1 MAKKPSRGA
10 AFFKPRT
17 ASEIVRARASS
28 ENSPASSFMTRSSP
42 DRKRRASPREKRPVA
57 SRAMPP
63 SPETWNPASLVTA
76 AAGAAAHSRCLAQKD
91 GSEKKTKEDVAKTSL
106 PPAFGASSLDSP
118 LLPRAPLDAPDGAR
132 SPATTATALKAAAKT
147 AAAVASRGTF
157 LKGEP
162 PAPSP
167 GERLGDEVAR
177 VAGGFLSLATS
188 MLDRVDA
195 LRGRAEAAGK
205 AERARARE
213 LWMLS
218 SPQRARGMRETKA
231 YVSQALDACEAEL
244 EAAEAEARKDAPSD
258 TRAGGDADVR
268 EAFSGASSSDASSDD
283 ASEASS
289 ASSRGSSLGLSDL
302 ELSDEEEE
310 TRELAA
316 ASFAE
321 ALARESRKSAAS
333 ARDAR
338 RVAAAAAAIAAAAT
352 RGVDICAREVA
363 ALAGEGGVATER
375 EREETRDTAYLVSGF
390 ARRENEATNGEE
402 ETNDANALD
411 ANALGARE
419 TRNPVPTGPSKRAVL
434 SAYIPKRRDRRHTR
448 KTTPPKLEKPKNAAA
463 AAPRAPP
470 PARSGDLFADFAF
483 AGAQK
488 KKNL

>member
-1 MAKKPSRGA
+1 
-10 AFFKPRT
+10 
-17 ASEIVRARASS
+17 
-28 ENSPASSFMTRSSP
+28 
-42 DRKRRASPREKRPVA
+42 
-57 SRAMPP
+57 MPP

-91 GSEKKTKEDVAKTSL
+91 GSEKKTEEDVAKTSL

-132 SPATTATALKAAAKT
+132 SPATTATALKAAAK
-147 AAAVASRGTF
+147 AAAAAASRGTF

-205 AERARARE
+205 AERARTRE

-231 YVSQALDACEAEL
+231 HVSQALDACEAEL
-244 EAAEAEARKDAPSD
+244 EAAEAEARVDAPSD
-258 TRAGGDADVR
+258 TRAGGGLADVR
-268 EAFSGASSSDASSDD
+268 EAFSDASSSDASSDD
-283 ASEASS
+283 ASDLT
-289 ASSRGSSLGLSDL
+289 SRGSSLGLSDL

-316 ASFAE
+316 ASRSFAE
-321 ALARESRKSAAS
+321 ALARESRKSAAA

-338 RVAAAAAAIAAAAT
+338 SVAAVAAAIAEAAT

-363 ALAGEGGVATER
+363 ALAREGGVATER
-375 EREETRDTAYLVSGF
+375 ELSEETRDTAYRGF
-390 ARRENEATNGEE
+390 ARYAESDATNGEE
-402 ETNDANALD
+402 EEETNESNDALDANALD
-411 ANALGARE
+411 AKE
-419 TRNPVPTGPSKRAVL
+419 TLNRLVPTGPFKRAVL

-448 KTTPPKLEKPKNAAA
+448 KTTPPKVEKPKNAA

-483 AGAQK
+483 AGTQK
-488 KKNL
+488 KNNL

>member
-1 MAKKPSRGA
+1 
-10 AFFKPRT
+10 
-17 ASEIVRARASS
+17 
-28 ENSPASSFMTRSSP
+28 
-42 DRKRRASPREKRPVA
+42 
-57 SRAMPP
+57 MPP

-91 GSEKKTKEDVAKTSL
+91 GSEKKTEEDVAKTSL

-132 SPATTATALKAAAKT
+132 SPATTATALKAAAK
-147 AAAVASRGTF
+147 AAAAAASRGTF

-205 AERARARE
+205 AERARTRE

-231 YVSQALDACEAEL
+231 HVSQALDACEAEL
-244 EAAEAEARKDAPSD
+244 EAAEAEARVDAPSD
-258 TRAGGDADVR
+258 TRAGGGLADVR
-268 EAFSGASSSDASSDD
+268 EAFSDASSSDASSDD
-283 ASEASS
+283 ASDLT
-289 ASSRGSSLGLSDL
+289 SRGSSLGLSDL

-316 ASFAE
+316 ASRSFAE
-321 ALARESRKSAAS
+321 ALARESRKSAAA

-338 RVAAAAAAIAAAAT
+338 SVAAVAAAIAEAAT

-363 ALAGEGGVATER
+363 ALAREGGVATER
-375 EREETRDTAYLVSGF
+375 ELSEETRDTAYRGF
-390 ARRENEATNGEE
+390 ARYAESDATNGEEEE
-402 ETNDANALD
+402 ETNDANDALD
-411 ANALGARE
+411 ANALDAKE
-419 TRNPVPTGPSKRAVL
+419 TLNRLVPTGPFKRAVL

-448 KTTPPKLEKPKNAAA
+448 KTTPPKVEKPKNAA

-483 AGAQK
+483 AGTQK
-488 KKNL
+488 KNNL